1 MHSDGIC
8 TRSYIHGRFFLTA
21 EWLWSDVC
29 IYLSAA
35 GCKLLRL
42 QHYQAQREMA
52 PLVLLY
58 KRHSA
63 VRAHVIIVYGVILVK
78 INGR

>member
-1 MHSDGIC
+1 MHV
-8 TRSYIHGRFFLTA
+8 YIRGRFFNCGVA
-21 EWLWSDVC
+21 EEGCLYISILRWMQTVTSPSSEGDGFVG
-29 IYLSAA
+29 AA
-35 GCKLLRL
+35 
-42 QHYQAQREMA
+42 
-52 PLVLLY
+52 VY

>member
-1 MHSDGIC
+1 MHSDGRFLNC
-8 TRSYIHGRFFLTA
+8 RVAEEGCLYISIHRWMQTVTSPTLPSSEGDG
-21 EWLWSDVC
+21 SVG
-29 IYLSAA
+29 AA
-35 GCKLLRL
+35 
-42 QHYQAQREMA
+42 
-52 PLVLLY
+52 VY